1 MSFNILPIIFYR
13 AWLTVASLR
22 RRESGALAVVIQR
35 KEMRMVL
42 PNGSAAL
49 RFCKGL
55 LLMTTLLLV
64 RAENGLSQQP
74 AFGEPVDQGLIEA
87 KQINEAS
94 GLAAS
99 RLFPGVLYT
108 HNDSGDRGRV
118 FAINDQGTLLATIEL
133 NGVTAR
139 DCEDIAVG
147 LGPKD
152 RTAYLYLAD
161 IGDNNAEHTVSRLYR
176 FPEPEIKL
184 SDRGRVIALDT
195 VETIAF
201 TYSDGPRDAETLLAD
216 PVTGDLFI
224 VSKRE
229 ETCRLYRLPFPQQS
243 GTVLTAE
250 AAGVLPLTMAVG
262 GDISADGAEILIKNY
277 MTVFYWNRDVQ
288 QPVAQALT
296 ALPAVI
302 PYALEPQGEAIAW
315 RGDGAG
321 FYTLS
326 EEAFNIEAHLYYYPR
341 LPSLYSSSPAS
352 QAVELT
358 LGPNEPNP
366 FDQATTISFTVPE
379 TMEVEL
385 SVYNEQ
391 GQRVALLFQQTAV
404 PGLYR
409 VIWQAGVHSP
419 GRYQCRLQ
427 TPLKTLT
434 QLMTLVR
441 RR

>member
-1 MSFNILPIIFYR
+1 M
-13 AWLTVASLR
+13 
-22 RRESGALAVVIQR
+22 VVMMQR

-42 PNGSAAL
+42 PNGSAG
-49 RFCKGL
+49 FPFYTGL
-55 LLMTTLLLV
+55 LLMSALLLA
-64 RAENGLSQQP
+64 RADNGFSQQP
-74 AFGEPVDQGLIEA
+74 SFGAAVDQGIIEA

-118 FAINDQGTLLATIEL
+118 FAINDQGALLATIVL
-133 NGVTAR
+133 NGVTIR
-139 DCEDIAVG
+139 DCEDIAAG
-147 LGPKD
+147 IGPKE

-161 IGDNNAEHTVSRLYR
+161 IGDNNAEHTVSRIHR
-176 FPEPEIKL
+176 FPEPELQL
-184 SDRGRVIALDT
+184 SDRGRVIVLDT

-201 TYSDGPRDAETLLAD
+201 TYPDGPRDAETLLAD

-229 ETCRLYRLPFPQQS
+229 ESCRLYRLPFPQKS

-262 GDISADGAEILIKNY
+262 GDISADGGEILIKNY
-277 MTVFYWNRDVQ
+277 MTVFYWHRDMQ

-315 RGDGAG
+315 REDGAG

-366 FDQATTISFTVPE
+366 FDQATTVSFTVPE

-409 VIWQAGVHSP
+409 VIWQAGAYSP

-427 TPLKTLT
+427 TPLRTLT
-434 QLMTLVR
+434 HSMTLAR
-441 RR
+441 ER